1 MQLTES
7 LAPAEKEVWDRHWRG
22 LERSPLFGRMAS
34 WVRRR
39 VLRGAV
45 RHYAQRWLP
54 RDGVLVE
61 TGCGTGEASF
71 DVPRE
76 GRCLVGLDVS
86 LSVLLATRA
95 SGPYQ
100 ALLVADIRRLPFR
113 DSSVAGTWNLGVLE
127 HFEEPDGIA
136 ILREMRRA
144 LRPGG
149 TAVLFWPPELG
160 SSRLA
165 LAPVE
170 ALRSVVTGKR
180 FRFFPDEV
188 NRLRS
193 RRHGRRILEA
203 AGLESLRAD
212 FSPRDGFVHLV
223 LVARKAAA

>member
-1 MQLTES
+1 M
-7 LAPAEKEVWDRHWRG
+7 WDRHWRG
-22 LERSPLFGRMAS
+22 LQRSPLFGRMAS

-45 RHYAQRWLP
+45 RHYALRWLP

-61 TGCGTGEASF
+61 TGCGTGEASS

-76 GRCLVGLDVS
+76 GRCLVGLDLS
-86 LSVLLATRA
+86 LAVLLGGRA
-95 SGPYQ
+95 GGPYH
-100 ALLVADIRRLPFR
+100 ARLVADIRQLPFR
-113 DSSVAGTWNLGVLE
+113 DEGVAGSWNLGVLE

-136 ILREMRRA
+136 ILREIRRV

-149 TAVLFWPPELG
+149 TAVLFWPPTLG

-170 ALRSVVTGKR
+170 ALRSVVSGRR

-193 RRHGRRILEA
+193 RRHGRRTLEA
-203 AGLESLRAD
+203 AGLEPLRVD
-212 FSPRDGFVHLV
+212 FTPRDAFIHLV
-223 LVARKAAA
+223 LVARRPS

>member
-1 MQLTES
+1 MQPGES

-39 VLRGAV
+39 VLRRAV
-45 RHYAQRWLP
+45 RHYAERWLP
-54 RDGVLVE
+54 PEGVLVE
-61 TGCGTGEASF
+61 TGCGTGEASA

-86 LSVLLATRA
+86 LAVLLAGRG

-100 ALLVADIRRLPFR
+100 ARLVADIHRLPFR
-113 DSSVAGTWNLGVLE
+113 DASIAGTWNLGVLE

-136 ILREMRRA
+136 ILREIRRA

-160 SSRLA
+160 SSRLV

-170 ALRSVVTGKR
+170 ALRSVVSGRR

-193 RRHGRRILEA
+193 RRHGRRTLEA
-203 AGLESLRAD
+203 AGLEPLRAD
-212 FSPRDGFVHLV
+212 FTPRDGFVHLV
-223 LVARKAAA
+223 LVARRAA